1 MLIHREVRDGASRHQ
16 IVKLVGPTGKFALCE
31 VIGREDKNRSILG
44 LDFEDRTSLGVK
56 LGDVVSISICKTR
69 IWGPLVWYMTNND
82 PSIRI
87 TAILTVVSF
96 LLGVLGIVLAFK
108 L

>member
-1 MLIHREVRDGASRHQ
+1 MIHRDVRDGATRHQ

-31 VIGREDKNRSILG
+31 VVGRENKNRSVLG

-56 LGDVVSISICKTR
+56 VGDVVSISVCRTR
-69 IWGPLVWYMTNND
+69 IWGPVVWYMTNND

-87 TAILTVVSF
+87 TVILTVVSF
-96 LLGVLGIVLAFK
+96 MLSLLGIVLAFK